1 MEINSDNFDPRGLF
15 APSSITWKI
24 HSDPAMAVGG
34 IRALLQQ
41 ALHPIAMDGVASN
54 SNFREDAWGRLQRT
68 ADYVSTITYGST
80 EEAIAL
86 ANRVRK
92 IHSSLGLDIPHLL
105 LWVHM
110 SMVDSFLDISV
121 RSGLELTDT
130 ERDKYVRE
138 MLLFAELVG
147 IDSNDVPIS
156 VAEMAQYFINIS
168 PELIASDD
176 AKRAALFLTL
186 PPMPAMVRFATPA
199 APAWASLALL
209 AGSALP
215 KWARKLYGTP
225 QLPGQNLATDLSLKG
240 IKNSL
245 RVIPEVF
252 LAPPIYKAAQKRW
265 ESELVK

>member
-121 RSGLELTDT
+121 ILDIPGTYKLYASGAGHTSLSTVEQHGYTPLLVSRTKTGTKNVLNTDT
-130 ERDKYVRE
+130 
-138 MLLFAELVG
+138 A
-147 IDSNDVPIS
+147 
-156 VAEMAQYFINIS
+156 MAT
-168 PELIASDD
+168 
-176 AKRAALFLTL
+176 AALRVPVFTEIKIDGTTTESSTYLSQAVAPGVANL
-186 PPMPAMVRFATPA
+186 PNYTF
-199 APAWASLALL
+199 
-209 AGSALP
+209 
-215 KWARKLYGTP
+215 
-225 QLPGQNLATDLSLKG
+225 KG
-240 IKNSL
+240 GHLIM
-245 RVIPEVF
+245 RRIF
-252 LAPPIYKAAQKRW
+252 
-265 ESELVK
+265 